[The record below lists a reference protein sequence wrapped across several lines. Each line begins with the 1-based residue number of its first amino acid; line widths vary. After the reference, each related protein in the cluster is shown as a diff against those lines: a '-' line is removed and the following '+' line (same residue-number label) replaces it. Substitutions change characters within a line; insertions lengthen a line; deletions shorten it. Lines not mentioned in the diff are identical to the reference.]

1 MTAMRNV
8 YLQRKDS
15 VRQPGSSSGTEMSA
29 VYVQTARGVGVG
41 NVADKNRVFFLSF
54 FSLLYFRRVL

>member
-1 MTAMRNV
+1 MTAVRNV

-29 VYVQTARGVGVG
+29 VYVQTARGIGVG
-41 NVADKNRVFFLSF
+41 NVADKDRVFFF
-54 FSLLYFRRVL
+54 PFSLLYFRRVL

>member
-15 VRQPGSSSGTEMSA
+15 VRRPGSSSGTEMSA

-41 NVADKNRVFFLSF
+41 SVAVKDRVFSF
-54 FSLLYFRRVL
+54 PFSLLYFRRVL